1 MGILTRWRRRRQP
14 YAAQTDEERMARYVY
29 LLNTLPSSV
38 IESAHASAFAELPAQ
53 RRREMFAQ
61 LQPFMSDKERD
72 APADDPTVLARLFRR
87 AEEHRAERARS
98 GSAEPEGAVSAS
110 GPADFA
116 DTRTMLTNAG
126 VMTIVANQF
135 LLSAAVSS
143 YFTVGAG
150 SLSLASEPAWL
161 SESFD
166 AGGAAGGDAGSSFGG
181 GGWDAGGFG
190 GFDGGGFDA
199 GGFAG

>member
-38 IESAHASAFAELPAQ
+38 VESAHATAFAELPAPQ
-53 RRREMFAQ
+53 RREMFEQ
-61 LQPFMSDKERD
+61 LRPFLSENERG
-72 APADDPTVLARLFRR
+72 ASADDPTVLARLFRR
-87 AEEHRAERARS
+87 AEEHRAERARR
-98 GSAEPEGAVSAS
+98 GSAERDDAAS
-110 GPADFA
+110 GPAVVDGA

-135 LLSAAVSS
+135 LLSAAVSA

-150 SLSLASEPAWL
+150 SLALASEPAWV
-161 SESFD
+161 SETFD
-166 AGGAAGGDAGSSFGG
+166 ASGGGGWDSGSAFGDGGGGAA
-181 GGWDAGGFG
+181 GWDAGGFG
-190 GFDGGGFDA
+190 GFDGGGFA
-199 GGFAG
+199 G